1 MPQQYDP
8 LSQED
13 DSIRDLG
20 LENAGSV
27 RAGLFP
33 RPAVYY
39 EEGPF
44 NAPSSDEEDEV
55 AEKDG
60 PGSSNRAQHGN
71 FLGAELADDDRL
83 YVGGRKVCPKLL
95 AWAGSINGNSQEFP
109 SVRGL
114 ILALAAL
121 LTLSGV
127 IGLFAALSYKERKR
141 VVPGNERI
149 TMDHIFNGTFRV
161 ARTDLSW
168 VPEGMPQ
175 VGCLCDCG
183 ADGISPFTQKP
194 ETVSSPLS
202 KTVS

>member
-1 MPQQYDP
+1 MT
-8 LSQED
+8 
-13 DSIRDLG
+13 
-20 LENAGSV
+20 GSTS
-27 RAGLFP
+27 
-33 RPAVYY
+33 
-39 EEGPF
+39 EG
-44 NAPSSDEEDEV
+44 
-55 AEKDG
+55 
-60 PGSSNRAQHGN
+60 
-71 FLGAELADDDRL
+71 
-83 YVGGRKVCPKLL
+83 GGRYVPSYSRGQGRHRPL
-95 AWAGSINGNSQEFP
+95 QEFP

-114 ILALAAL
+114 LVALAAL

-141 VVPGNERI
+141 AVPGNERI
-149 TMDHIFNGTFRV
+149 TLDHIFNGTFRV

-183 ADGISPFTQKP
+183 ADGIFPFTQKP